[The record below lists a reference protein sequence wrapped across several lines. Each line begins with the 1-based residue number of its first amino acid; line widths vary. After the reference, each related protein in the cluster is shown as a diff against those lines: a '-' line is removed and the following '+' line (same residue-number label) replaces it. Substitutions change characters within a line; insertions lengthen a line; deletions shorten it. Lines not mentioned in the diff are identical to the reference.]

1 LSVLFIS
8 LFFLIQQPKVQT
20 FLVHKVGDYL
30 SKQLGSEVKVD
41 SVSIDFI
48 RTVEIYNVYLSSQKS
63 KTDTILF
70 VKKLDVDLM
79 LGKTLLNQVNKLKQS
94 KIYIDNVSL
103 DGVRFNGYRAKE
115 DSVYNFHF

>member
-1 LSVLFIS
+1 MSFIPLKKFLKYTFRTVLAILLLLSVIFIS

-48 RTVEIYNVYLSSQKS
+48 RTVEIYNV
-63 KTDTILF
+63 
-70 VKKLDVDLM
+70 
-79 LGKTLLNQVNKLKQS
+79 
-94 KIYIDNVSL
+94 
-103 DGVRFNGYRAKE
+103 
-115 DSVYNFHF
+115 